1 MLNNNEKLF
10 LNIIAS
16 GFEKSKIDSM
26 GLDNFYQMVKKYK
39 LFSLIYKK
47 QKHGSNV
54 FSPKIIE
61 ELRISY
67 LHNLFVYQQNRQET
81 MKLAEYFAQKDIP
94 MIILKGVFLNDLIHQ
109 DEAVRNSSC
118 DVDVLV
124 KIGDFSK
131 ALKALEEIG
140 YSSHKTNKIENEDQ
154 ARSMHLSCDGQIVI
168 DLHHGLCYDEFSIGF
183 ESSIYWQRNSFFDLG
198 PIKARGFSNEAQFL
212 YCCLLIV
219 KEIHYPNKVL
229 PYFLDFH
236 FFLLRHGAN
245 LDYDY
250 LLEIISQNKFNAYV
264 SVVFNELVDC
274 SESDYKLD
282 KVFLRKIRVSRLRE
296 KLLHWVIVRWH
307 NRTSSKW
314 YLKFLIFSIAN
325 SGGYFKSACDLIWRQ
340 LSYKHNYYLNEN
352 KLKDNGFS
360 WFKHFFRMI
369 KTFVRHICQRSKVK

>member
-10 LNIIAS
+10 LNIVAS

-109 DEAVRNSSC
+109 EEAVRNSSC

-140 YSSHKTNKIENEDQ
+140 YSSHKTEKIENEDQ
-154 ARSMHLSCDGQIVI
+154 PRSRHLSCDGDIMV
-168 DLHHGLCYDEFSIGF
+168 DLHHGLSYDCFSIGF
-183 ESSIYWQRNSFFDLG
+183 ERSIFWERNSFFDLG

-296 KLLHWVIVRWH
+296 KLLHWVIVCWH